1 MPNREELR
9 ELAVIEWAYAMYCEG
24 NVFWAA
30 DRQKKGYPI
39 VAELSITKND
49 LKMFPL
55 LVNVRSIIMYPKD
68 ETLWDTRPINKMDEN
83 GDFEPLPIEEIK
95 FELEDFSKRSAKSN
109 CKF

>member
-1 MPNREELR
+1 MPKREELR

-49 LKMFPL
+49 LNLFPL

-68 ETLWDTRPINKMDEN
+68 KALWDTRPINNMNEN
-83 GDFEPLPIEEIK
+83 GDFEPLAIEKIK
-95 FELEDFSKRSAKSN
+95 FELEAFD
-109 CKF
+109 